1 MKDRFVTQV
10 AFWCHRSNDD
20 DAKGAGFCW
29 GKENRVSERNVAV
42 RAMIQQLQDAFN
54 GTFDALYD
62 LPEDYLQ
69 RPCGHSC
76 ARGGSARDLL
86 VHNIFHEKQHTGQVW
101 NIRDELR
108 LLQGWDNAAL
118 YPLLVDY
125 YLSRA
130 QLISSLF
137 GLTDDQLDA
146 SPPDG
151 GWTVRQTIEHTLG
164 SERHSIR
171 ALKDEYERSATG
183 HPGTVA

>member
-1 MKDRFVTQV
+1 M
-10 AFWCHRSNDD
+10 
-20 DAKGAGFCW
+20 
-29 GKENRVSERNVAV
+29 SERDVAV
-42 RAMIQQLQDAFN
+42 RAMIRQLQKAFN
-54 GTFDALYD
+54 ETLDTLYD

-69 RPCGHSC
+69 QACDHAC

-108 LLQGWDNAAL
+108 LLQVWDNASR

-137 GLTDDQLDA
+137 GLTDEQLDA
-146 SPPDG
+146 PPPEG
-151 GWTVRQTIEHTLG
+151 GWTVRQTIEHALG
-164 SERHSIR
+164 SERRSISALNYEYQHS
-171 ALKDEYERSATG
+171 ASSHSENK
-183 HPGTVA
+183 P

>member
-1 MKDRFVTQV
+1 VDK
-10 AFWCHRSNDD
+10 
-20 DAKGAGFCW
+20 
-29 GKENRVSERNVAV
+29 RNIGV
-42 RAMIQQLQDAFN
+42 RTMIQQLQNAFN
-54 GTFDALYD
+54 ETLNTLYD

-69 RPCGHSC
+69 EWCGHAC

-108 LLQGWDNAAL
+108 LLQGWNNASL

-137 GLTDDQLDA
+137 GLTDEQLEKQ
-146 SPPDG
+146 PPEG
-151 GWTVRQTIEHTLG
+151 GWTVRQTIEHVLG
-164 SERHSIR
+164 SEHRSIS
-171 ALKDEYERSATG
+171 ALRDEYELSTSANSSG
-183 HPGTVA
+183 GV

>member
-1 MKDRFVTQV
+1 M
-10 AFWCHRSNDD
+10 N
-20 DAKGAGFCW
+20 
-29 GKENRVSERNVAV
+29 ERNTAV
-42 RAMIQQLQDAFN
+42 RTIIQQLQDAFN
-54 GTFDALYD
+54 ETLNVLYD

-69 RPCGHSC
+69 QECGHAC

-108 LLQGWDNAAL
+108 LLQGWDNASL

-137 GLTDDQLDA
+137 GLTDEQLDE
-146 SPPDG
+146 SPPEG
-151 GWTVRQTIEHTLG
+151 GWTVRQTIEHALG
-164 SERHSIR
+164 SERRSIS
-171 ALKDEYERSATG
+171 ALRDEYALNSVAARRGRTETG
-183 HPGTVA
+183 

>member
-1 MKDRFVTQV
+1 M
-10 AFWCHRSNDD
+10 
-20 DAKGAGFCW
+20 
-29 GKENRVSERNVAV
+29 SERNVAV
-42 RAMIQQLQDAFN
+42 RAMIRQLQDAFN

-118 YPLLVDY
+118 YPILVDY

-146 SPPDG
+146 RPPDG

-171 ALKDEYERSATG
+171 ALKDEYERSATD

>member
-1 MKDRFVTQV
+1 
-10 AFWCHRSNDD
+10 
-20 DAKGAGFCW
+20 
-29 GKENRVSERNVAV
+29 
-42 RAMIQQLQDAFN
+42 MIQRLQDAFN
-54 GTFDALYD
+54 ETLDALYD

-69 RPCGHSC
+69 EGCGHAC

-108 LLQGWDNAAL
+108 LLQGWADASL

-130 QLISSLF
+130 QLIWSLF

-146 SPPDG
+146 SPPEG
-151 GWTVRQTIEHTLG
+151 GWTIRQTIEHALG
-164 SERHSIR
+164 SERRSISALRDEFEHSTR
-171 ALKDEYERSATG
+171 APTG
-183 HPGTVA
+183 SVA